1 MDEEIKNT
9 NLDQS
14 NKIVKQ
20 NETVKVPTLN
30 FELDKTKSFN
40 DQAKDIVGAMATAKA
55 IEDEKLVKNVTAAK
69 KDELTS
75 KAEAD
80 AKTEKAKNKD
90 AEKKLQ
96 ESTFG
101 IYEGV
106 ASYIGLKRALPEKML
121 KLLMAF
127 IQPMLGL
134 FIFAIGLPIGI
145 IAIMMDGINVLAEKF
160 AQISE
165 NAKRIV
171 KALWWIALITI
182 ALLVINFLLNKF
194 FGFSIW

>member
-55 IEDEKLVKNVTAAK
+55 IEDEKLVKDVTAAK

>member
-9 NLDQS
+9 NLDQE

-20 NETVKVPTLN
+20 NEAVKVPTLN

-55 IEDEKLVKNVTAAK
+55 IEDEKLVKDVTAAK

-145 IAIMMDGINVLAEKF
+145 IAIIMDGINVLAEKF

-182 ALLVINFLLNKF
+182 ALLVINFLLNRF

>member
-9 NLDQS
+9 NLGQTTQ
-14 NKIVKQ
+14 IVKQ
-20 NETVKVPTLN
+20 NETVKVPALN

-121 KLLMAF
+121 KILMLF

-145 IAIMMDGINVLAEKF
+145 IAIIMDGINVLAEKF